1 MIYLATSFN
10 MDNDEMYFYY
20 ENGDIHLLYY
30 VGKMMY
36 HYAGTVKE
44 MVSYTEEMVSY
55 TDDIAMY
62 YTEFILPETKRY
74 ILTRQELP
82 SIIDQIIFDNI

>member
-1 MIYLATSFN
+1 MIYLATSIN
-10 MDNDEMYFYY
+10 MNNDEMYFYY
-20 ENGDIHLLYY
+20 ENGDIHLFYY

-36 HYAGTVKE
+36 HYAGTV
-44 MVSYTEEMVSY
+44 EEMVSY
-55 TDDIAMY
+55 TDDLSMY